1 LSDEAKVLGD
11 KLALVISVIR
21 PVGDGGQ
28 VQFQTTVPQDASK
41 EDLNALVDKLH
52 AAGRRLAV
60 WGGLEKTE
68 NELDHLALEEAQHE
82 FNLQLIREKSN
93 GAEKMLTA
101 DKNNMTQSR
110 DSMIRIGAVRTKLA
124 HKRASLMT
132 ELGVS

>member
-1 LSDEAKVLGD
+1 M
-11 KLALVISVIR
+11 
-21 PVGDGGQ
+21 
-28 VQFQTTVPQDASK
+28 
-41 EDLNALVDKLH
+41 
-52 AAGRRLAV
+52 

-93 GAEKMLTA
+93 GSEKMLTA

-110 DSMIRIGAVRTKLA
+110 DSMIRIGAVRTKLN
-124 HKRASLMT
+124 HKRESFKA